1 MIRVVYENLF
11 IFSYQWTSG
20 RQKYMSD
27 VNRVQMRYIL
37 SVNFLANV
45 PTIFESGRLKIM
57 GRQT

>member
-1 MIRVVYENLF
+1 
-11 IFSYQWTSG
+11 
-20 RQKYMSD
+20 MSD